1 MMSYPHAQDFPTS
14 KMKFMTRQ
22 EKKNPKDS
30 LIYLKGFVGCLQV
43 PVLFVNGATLSF
55 INEKFAQKLPLK
67 YTLRKFMI
75 TLGNGQVCYTKE
87 EVSLDLRLADG
98 MSFRTHLQVID
109 AETTY
114 DILLGMDFME
124 KNCVNSGFYRTQEG
138 PRKRIEIER
147 RSIHS

>member
-1 MMSYPHAQDFPTS
+1 
-14 KMKFMTRQ
+14 
-22 EKKNPKDS
+22 
-30 LIYLKGFVGCLQV
+30 
-43 PVLFVNGATLSF
+43 
-55 INEKFAQKLPLK
+55 
-67 YTLRKFMI
+67 MI